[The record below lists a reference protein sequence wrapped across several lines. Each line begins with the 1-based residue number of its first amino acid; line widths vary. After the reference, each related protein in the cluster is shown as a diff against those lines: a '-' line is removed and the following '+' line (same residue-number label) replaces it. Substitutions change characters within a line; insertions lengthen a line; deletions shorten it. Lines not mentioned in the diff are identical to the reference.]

1 MQGVTLASQFLLS
14 GREPRSSC
22 GHRPDHLQV
31 GELWRESPRYPSF
44 SSEDVSWSPP
54 SVLAF
59 LSQRGHWAGSLATR
73 TGWVEQP
80 NLFLI
85 RATDRSQPVVC
96 MSPASPTPC
105 LSLILSFLLFYFN
118 TRAFTVEIDGAQGW
132 LFSSLHR
139 NICGDGSARP
149 LSTLVSSSFKPE
161 PGAVSQPLPVSI
173 FLRAKE
179 TGPVSV
185 WSERALHC

>member
-1 MQGVTLASQFLLS
+1 MPVINSILSLYLLGKRGGLAPGLPGLWNVPSTHMFVAHFGVQV
-14 GREPRSSC
+14 SSPTC
-22 GHRPDHLQV
+22 
-31 GELWRESPRYPSF
+31 
-44 SSEDVSWSPP
+44 
-54 SVLAF
+54 
-59 LSQRGHWAGSLATR
+59 
-73 TGWVEQP
+73 
-80 NLFLI
+80 
-85 RATDRSQPVVC
+85 RSQPVVC